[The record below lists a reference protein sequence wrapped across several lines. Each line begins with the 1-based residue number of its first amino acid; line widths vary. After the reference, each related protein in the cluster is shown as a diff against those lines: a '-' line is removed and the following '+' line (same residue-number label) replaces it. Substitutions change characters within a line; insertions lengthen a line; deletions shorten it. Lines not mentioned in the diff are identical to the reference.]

1 VRDPSDERST
11 AAAATA
17 DARVIFGITEVLLR
31 AAIDGESTRFTR
43 QDSIAETWR
52 IL

>member
-1 VRDPSDERST
+1 VRNEVPRPLRQPT
-11 AAAATA
+11 
-17 DARVIFGITEVLLR
+17 RWLIFGITEVLLR